1 MHVPRTCHA
10 RAHAHA
16 GHLHSMHTHMGTR
29 HAHAHAHAM
38 RMPCTRHAHA
48 HAPRRRG
55 PRRTSRCGPRPG
67 RGARSGGPRGPPL
80 ATRPSRYGLAPPSP
94 PCHAGATP
102 RTARSRRRSSCPAID
117 RSRDRQLGITRCTAR
132 ALHGSAML
140 GPSQPRHQCT
150 VYTDVV
156 SLSAVLREKL
166 KIPRSRQLHSDGRL
180 ARSRRTAEEDQ
191 RPGSCAGRRGDNH
204 SCASAAPT
212 ERVALLVRR
221 FSPPIT
227 LQGQRDGGKKAAKGT
242 ERVRCLVSRQ
252 HRVPR
257 RRSVPNPIKPFK
269 H

>member
-117 RSRDRQLGITRCTAR
+117 RSRDRQLGITRCTPR

-140 GPSQPRHQCT
+140 GPSQPRHPMYGVHRCR
-150 VYTDVV
+150 
-156 SLSAVLREKL
+156 LSICRPAREAQD
-166 KIPRSRQLHSDGRL
+166 PAQPP
-180 ARSRRTAEEDQ
+180 APQ
-191 RPGSCAGRRGDNH
+191 RWKTCPLPKDRRGG
-204 SCASAAPT
+204 SAA
-212 ERVALLVRR
+212 R
-221 FSPPIT
+221 
-227 LQGQRDGGKKAAKGT
+227 
-242 ERVRCLVSRQ
+242 
-252 HRVPR
+252 
-257 RRSVPNPIKPFK
+257 
-269 H
+269 